1 MKLGHFEENLLAE
14 LREIVAEQAVAEQA
28 VAERAV
34 APRPSR
40 PRRRLVLAAAGAGLV
55 AAGLV
60 VGIPAVTGEHTPA
73 AHAVTGNDDGTVTI
87 TVNRLEDPDGLERE
101 LAAHG
106 ITADVSFAPPGK
118 MCQPFPERFP
128 RLADQPHEVFV
139 GLDRRGDDP
148 LTVLPDDLEGKT
160 LILEGRLTPW
170 DNDPRKQFLFVQ
182 YAVSGPVAPCV
193 LVDIFE

>member
-1 MKLGHFEENLLAE
+1 VNKLGHFEENLLAE
-14 LREIVAEQAVAEQA
+14 LREVVAEQAVVERA
-28 VAERAV
+28 VAERPV
-34 APRPSR
+34 RS
-40 PRRRLVLAAAGAGLV
+40 RRRLVLATAGAGLV

-60 VGIPAVTGEHTPA
+60 VGIPAVTGDHTPA

-118 MCQPFPERFP
+118 MCRPIPERFQ
-128 RLADQPHEVFV
+128 RAEDQPHEVHI
-139 GLDRRGDDP
+139 GIDRGDEP
-148 LTVLPDDLEGKT
+148 LRVLPTGLEGKT
-160 LILEGRLTPW
+160 LVVEGRDAGWGTE
-170 DNDPRKQFLFVQ
+170 QFLFLQ

-193 LVDIFE
+193 LVDVPVE